1 MKNQAFRITFDKKK
15 AVLGALLGVL
25 FMVLIFTQRNTHL
38 YDNVGMGKAYLAGIP
53 LALVFFVVGLV
64 KIESDRPAV
73 QLVLNLLWSG
83 AVGIALLMWTHCAV
97 DTISFWNLRIV
108 PILGNLAVY
117 FALAMLLYA
126 ITLRWKLSISV
137 ASLLLFMWS
146 VANGLVWQFRGKEIV
161 CSDLAAAGTALS
173 VAGQYIPE
181 LTLRITIGLS
191 VWLLMMFAQFSVPK
205 FTCGKKLRGR
215 IIAVATLV
223 IMVVTVVFGVNH
235 VVLLT
240 YSTRGTTTNGTYLNF
255 LKSIEDSIIKE
266 PEGYSPEVI
275 DTMAAAYPEVSN
287 EAGPNIIVVMNE
299 SFADLSV
306 LGSELSTN
314 QAVTPFFDSLKEN
327 VIRGYALTPAFGGAT
342 ANAEFEFLTGHNM
355 GFLPSGSYPYQQYIY
370 DNVAALPW
378 VLQEIGY
385 DSFATHPML
394 ATGWSRNKIYPMIGF
409 EESTFMDDYPQ
420 KNLIREHISDQET
433 YEYVMEKMYAKED
446 GAKQF
451 LFCITMQNHGGYRYE
466 GPNYT
471 KHIELTGYNQDYPQA
486 EQYLSVLHESDKA
499 LQYLITS
506 LEDYPE
512 DTVLLFF
519 GDHLPNVEAEFF
531 TELHGKPLE
540 TLDELAKK
548 RTVPFFVWANYDIP
562 EKTLEENTC
571 LSYLSLY
578 LLEAAGIELPPYY
591 QFLQQM
597 EDVVPSMNNQ
607 GYYSRFQG
615 CMIPYKDAAGE
626 EKAWLDQY
634 AMMQY
639 HNLFDGEN
647 RNEIFFTSHIPE

>member
-1 MKNQAFRITFDKKK
+1 MNNKLFSVTTNKKR
-15 AVLGALLGVL
+15 AVIGALLGVL
-25 FMVLIFTQRNTHL
+25 FMVLLYTQRNTHL
-38 YDNVGMGKAYLAGIP
+38 YDNVGMGKAYFAGVP
-53 LALVFFVVGLV
+53 LAVVFAVVGLL
-64 KIESDRPAV
+64 KIESNKKAV
-73 QLVLNLLWSG
+73 QFVLNMGWSLAVGLGLLLW
-83 AVGIALLMWTHCAV
+83 THGAV
-97 DTISFWNLRIV
+97 DTISFWNLQPV
-108 PILGNLAVY
+108 PMLANLAVY
-117 FALAMLLYA
+117 FLLGFLLYA
-126 ITLRWKLSISV
+126 ITLRWKLSISL
-137 ASLLLFMWS
+137 ASVILFMWS

-161 CSDLAAAGTALS
+161 FSDLAAAGTALS

-191 VWLLMMFAQFSVPK
+191 VWALMMFAQFSIPK
-205 FTCGKKLRGR
+205 LECHKKLRTR
-215 IIAVATLV
+215 ILAVVMLV
-223 IMVVTVVFGVNH
+223 VMVVLILFGMNSIT
-235 VVLLT
+235 LLT

-255 LKSIEDSIIKE
+255 LKSIEDSIIRA
-266 PEGYSPEVI
+266 PEGYSEDAVAALEGEYT
-275 DTMAAAYPEVSN
+275 DTQN
-287 EAGPNIIVVMNE
+287 QAGPNIIVVMNE

-314 QAVTPFFDSLKEN
+314 QEVIPFFNSLREDI
-327 VIRGYALTPAFGGAT
+327 IRGYALTPAFGGAT

-355 GFLPSGSYPYQQYIY
+355 GLLPDGSYPYQQYIY

-378 VLQEIGY
+378 VLREMGY

-420 KNLIREHISDQET
+420 QNLLREHVSDQET
-433 YEYVMEKMYAKED
+433 YEYVMEKMHAKEA

-471 KHIELTGYNQDYPQA
+471 KHIELEGYSQDYPQA
-486 EQYLSVLHESDKA
+486 EQYLSVLHEADKA
-499 LQYLITS
+499 LEYLITE
-506 LEDYPE
+506 LKAYPE

-519 GDHLPNVEAEFF
+519 GDHLPNVEAELF

-548 RTVPFFVWANYDIP
+548 RTIPFFVWANYDIE

-578 LLEAAGIELPPYY
+578 LLEAAGLELPPYY
-591 QFLQQM
+591 QFLQEM
-597 EDVVPSMNNQ
+597 EDAIPSMNHQ
-607 GYYSRFQG
+607 GYYSRSQG
-615 CMIPYKDAAGE
+615 MLIPYAEATGE
-626 EKAWLDQY
+626 EKAWLDKY
-634 AMMQY
+634 AMVQY
-639 HNLFDGEN
+639 NNLFDEEG
-647 RNEIFFTSHIPE
+647 RSGKFFGSIPE